1 MKQKSIV
8 MKSFIL
14 LIAFISTLSCAQKKQ
29 PVLGETE
36 FQRELNA
43 EYKDATSS
51 PLKDKDRKTFKGLDF
66 FKFDSTYIVTAHLK
80 RTPDTEWF
88 DMKTTTSRVSPERIY
103 GILTFELKGETYTL
117 NVYQG
122 KDVMTREGLEDY
134 LFLPFL
140 DDTNG
145 EESYGGGRYIDLRI
159 PEGDTIEIDFNKAY
173 NPYCAYNEKYSCPI
187 VPRVNYLALNVRAG
201 VKAFEKH

>member
-1 MKQKSIV
+1 
-8 MKSFIL
+8 MKSFLL
-14 LIAFISTLSCAQKKQ
+14 LIILISTLSCAQSKK
-29 PVLGETE
+29 PILGETE

-51 PLKDKDRKTFKGLDF
+51 PLKDKDRKHFEGLDF
-66 FKFDSTYIVTAHLK
+66 FKYDSSYVVTAHLK

-88 DMKTTTSRVSPERIY
+88 DMQTTTSRVSPERVY
-103 GILTFELKGETYTL
+103 GILTFELKGETYSL

-122 KDVMTREGLEDY
+122 KDVIKREGLEDY
-134 LFLPFL
+134 LFLPFI

-159 PEGDTIEIDFNKAY
+159 PEGDTITIDFNKAY

-201 VKAFEKH
+201 VKVFEKH

>member
-1 MKQKSIV
+1 
-8 MKSFIL
+8 MKSFLIL
-14 LIAFISTLSCAQKKQ
+14 IVLISTLSCAQEKK

-36 FQRELNA
+36 FQKEMNA

-51 PLKDKDRKTFKGLDF
+51 PLKDKDRKQFEGLYF
-66 FKFDSTYIVTAHLK
+66 FRFDSSFVVKANLK
-80 RTPDTEWF
+80 LTPDTEWF
-88 DMKTTTSRVSPERIY
+88 EMKTTTSRVSPERIY
-103 GILTFELKGETYTL
+103 GVLTFELKGESYTL

-122 KDVMTREGLEDY
+122 KDIMKKEGLEDY
-134 LFLPFL
+134 LFLPFI

-173 NPYCAYNEKYSCPI
+173 NPYCAYNDKYSCPI

-201 VKAFEKH
+201 VKAFKK

>member
-1 MKQKSIV
+1 
-8 MKSFIL
+8 MKSFLL
-14 LIAFISTLSCAQKKQ
+14 LIILISTLSCAQSKK
-29 PVLGETE
+29 PILGETE

-51 PLKDKDRKTFKGLDF
+51 PLKDKDRKHFEGLDF
-66 FKFDSTYIVTAHLK
+66 FKYDSSYVVLAHLK

-88 DMKTTTSRVSPERIY
+88 DMQTTTSRVSPERVY
-103 GILTFELKGETYTL
+103 GILTFELKGETYSL

-122 KDVMTREGLEDY
+122 KDVIKREGLEDY
-134 LFLPFL
+134 LFLPFI

-159 PEGDTIEIDFNKAY
+159 PEGDTITIDFNKAY